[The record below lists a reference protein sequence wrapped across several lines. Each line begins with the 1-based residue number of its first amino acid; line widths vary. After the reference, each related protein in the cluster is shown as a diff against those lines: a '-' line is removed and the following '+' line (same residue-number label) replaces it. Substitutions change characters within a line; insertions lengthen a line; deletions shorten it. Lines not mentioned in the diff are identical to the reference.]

1 MTSLISALSQ
11 ITPISVLAK
20 YWKHSQFRPL
30 QEDIVNSVIQGR
42 DTLAL
47 LPTGGGKSVC
57 FQVPGL
63 IREGICIV
71 VSPLI
76 ALMKDQVEQLRNRDI
91 LAVAIHSGMT
101 RHEIDVLLNNAM
113 TGVIKF
119 LYVSPERLQ
128 TEIFIERFKQMN
140 VGLIA
145 VDEAHCI
152 SQWGYD
158 FRPPYLQIAAL
169 RNLRPEVPVIA
180 LTATA
185 TDEVQKD
192 IIDKLKLKDA
202 AVFKK
207 SFARDNLS
215 FVVRKTENKDRKL
228 LEILQKVKGSAIIY
242 VRSRK
247 ATQDV
252 AKFLNKKNIQASFY
266 HAGLTFE
273 ERTARQDEWIKNHT
287 RVMVATNAFGM
298 GIDKPDVRIVIHLD
312 LPDTLE
318 AYYQEAGRAGRDGLR
333 SFAAILFHES
343 DANSLRT
350 KTEQSQPS
358 IEMLSNVYQ
367 ALSNYYQ
374 LALGSAGGE
383 SFDFD
388 TAAFAERFK
397 FNPIELYNALKKL
410 EEEGLIQFNESFYSP
425 SRLHFELDHQKLYE
439 FQVANAQ
446 FDPIIKMLLRLYG
459 GELFSNYMKISE
471 SYIAKG
477 LKLSVHEVVK
487 MLRHLDELKAI
498 SYLPVKDK
506 PQVTFV
512 LPRQD
517 AGKLPVDR
525 KRLEERKRLILGKA
539 EAVIGFVEN
548 DYRCRMQFVQE
559 YFNEET
565 EIECGICDICIE
577 KRKKSNLKH
586 YDLLKLEVL
595 NVLKLK
601 AYSVEE
607 LEQHIAPSDRELFI
621 DVVRDLVD
629 EGTLVY
635 DNVWKL
641 KIAMAS

>member
-1 MTSLISALSQ
+1 M
-11 ITPISVLAK
+11 
-20 YWKHSQFRPL
+20 
-30 QEDIVNSVIQGR
+30 QEDIVNSVLDGK

-63 IREGICIV
+63 ILDGLCIV

-76 ALMKDQVEQLRNRDI
+76 ALMKDQVEQLRDREI

-101 RHEIDVLLNNAM
+101 RHEIDVVLNNALA
-113 TGVIKF
+113 GALKF

-128 TEIFIERFKQMN
+128 TEIFIERFKRMN

-158 FRPPYLQIAAL
+158 FRPPYMQIASL
-169 RNLRPEVPVIA
+169 RELRPEIPFIA

-185 TDEVQKD
+185 TKEVQDD
-192 IIDKLKLKDA
+192 IVERLKFRSDA
-202 AVFKK
+202 AIFKK

-215 FVVRKTENKDRKL
+215 FVVRNTENKDKKL

-252 AKFLNKKNIQASFY
+252 AKFLNKKNIHTSFY

-273 ERTARQDEWIKNHT
+273 ERAARQDEWIKNHT

-333 SFAAILFHES
+333 SFAAMLYHEA
-343 DANSLRT
+343 DINNLRT
-350 KTEQSQPS
+350 KTQQSQPS
-358 IEMLSNVYQ
+358 IEFLSKVYQ

-374 LALGSAGGE
+374 LAMGSAAGE

-388 TAAFAERFK
+388 STEFSERFG
-397 FNPIELYNALKKL
+397 FNPVELYNGLKKL
-410 EEEGLIQFNESFYSP
+410 EEEGLIQFNESFHAP
-425 SRLHFELDHQKLYE
+425 SRLHFELDHQNMYQ

-459 GELFSNYMKISE
+459 GEMFSNYMKIAE
-471 SYIAKG
+471 TQLAKG
-477 LKLSVHEVVK
+477 LKTSTYDVVK
-487 MLRHLDELKAI
+487 TLKHLNELKAV

-506 PQVTFV
+506 PQLTFI

-517 AGKLPVDR
+517 AAKLPVDR
-525 KRLEERKRLILGKA
+525 HRLEERKKLIVGKA
-539 EAVIGFVEN
+539 EAVIQFALN
-548 DYRCRMQFVQE
+548 TYRCRMQFVQE
-559 YFNEET
+559 YFNEST
-565 EIECGICDICIE
+565 DRECGICDICIE
-577 KRKKSNLKH
+577 KRKTSNVKDYDSLK
-586 YDLLKLEVL
+586 KEVL
-595 NVLKLK
+595 NVIKLK
-601 AYSVEE
+601 GYSVEE
-607 LEQHIAPSDRELFI
+607 LEQHIAPKDKELFV

-629 EGTLVY
+629 EGMLVY
-635 DNVWKL
+635 DSVWKL
-641 KIAMAS
+641 TLGKPVK

>member
-1 MTSLISALSQ
+1 VE
-11 ITPISVLAK
+11 TPISILTK

-30 QEDIVNSVIQGR
+30 QEDIVNSVIQGK

-63 IREGICIV
+63 IRDGLCIV
-71 VSPLI
+71 ISPLI

-91 LAVAIHSGMT
+91 LAIAIHSGMS
-101 RHEIDVLLNNAM
+101 RHEIDVALNNAM

-158 FRPPYLQIAAL
+158 FRPPYLQIASL
-169 RNLRPEVPVIA
+169 REFRPEIPVIA

-185 TDEVQKD
+185 TDEVQAD
-192 IIDKLKLKDA
+192 IVEKLKFKKDA

-215 FVVRKTENKDRKL
+215 FVVRKTENKDKKL

-252 AKFLNKKNIQASFY
+252 AKFLNKKNVHTSFY
-266 HAGLTFE
+266 HAGLLFD
-273 ERTARQDEWIKNHT
+273 ERAARQDEWIKNHT

-333 SFAAILFHES
+333 SFAVILYQEA
-343 DANSLRT
+343 DGINLRT

-358 IEMLSNVYQ
+358 VEYLSKVYQ

-374 LALGSAGGE
+374 LAVGSATGE

-388 TAAFAERFK
+388 ASEFAERFK
-397 FNPIELYNALKKL
+397 FNPVELYNGLKKL

-425 SRLHFELDHQKLYE
+425 SRLHFELDHTKLYE

-459 GELFSNYMKISE
+459 GELFSNYMKVGE
-471 SYIAKG
+471 SLLAKG
-477 LKLSVHEVVK
+477 LKISTHEVISTLK
-487 MLRHLDELKAI
+487 HLDQLKAV

-506 PQVTFV
+506 PQITFI

-517 AGKLPVDR
+517 AAKLPVDR
-525 KRLEERKRLILGKA
+525 QRLEERKKLIVGKA
-539 EAVIGFVEN
+539 EAVISFVEN
-548 DYRCRMQFVQE
+548 KFRCRMQFVQE
-559 YFNEET
+559 YFNEITET
-565 EIECGICDICIE
+565 ECGICDICIE
-577 KRKKSNLKH
+577 KRKKSNLKD
-586 YDLLKLEVL
+586 YDQLKLEVL

-601 AYSVEE
+601 AFSVEE
-607 LEQHIAPSDRELFI
+607 LEKQIAPKDKELFV

-641 KIAMAS
+641 KIAT